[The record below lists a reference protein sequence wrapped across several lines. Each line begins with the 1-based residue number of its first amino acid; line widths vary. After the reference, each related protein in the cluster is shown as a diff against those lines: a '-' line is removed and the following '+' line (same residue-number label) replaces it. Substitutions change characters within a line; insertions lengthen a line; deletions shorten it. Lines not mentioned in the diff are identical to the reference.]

1 MDKKKNNYI
10 HTGVLK
16 VKMNHDVNS
25 ETQFVMLENFT
36 IELKNG
42 KTINFSFE
50 ENEGVI
56 DKVNN
61 ALINYS
67 SKVIDNEIYPEAK
80 KLTIQ
85 FLQENFKK
93 LKELSFYIYEKT
105 NSNLEVVT
113 CKDIKLMDNEGEVFE
128 IGNFNENITYLSE

>member
-1 MDKKKNNYI
+1 MDKKKNNCI
-10 HTGVLK
+10 HTGVLT

-105 NSNLEVVT
+105 NS
-113 CKDIKLMDNEGEVFE
+113 I
-128 IGNFNENITYLSE
+128 

>member
-10 HTGVLK
+10 HTGVLT

>member
-1 MDKKKNNYI
+1 MKFI
-10 HTGVLK
+10 LK
-16 VKMNHDVNS
+16 
-25 ETQFVMLENFT
+25 Q
-36 IELKNG
+36 
-42 KTINFSFE
+42 
-50 ENEGVI
+50 
-56 DKVNN
+56 
-61 ALINYS
+61 
-67 SKVIDNEIYPEAK
+67 K

>member
-10 HTGVLK
+10 HTGVLT

-80 KLTIQ
+80 KI
-85 FLQENFKK
+85 
-93 LKELSFYIYEKT
+93 
-105 NSNLEVVT
+105 
-113 CKDIKLMDNEGEVFE
+113 DNTVSTREF
-128 IGNFNENITYLSE
+128 

>member
-10 HTGVLK
+10 HTGVLT

-36 IELKNG
+36 IELKND

-93 LKELSFYIYEKT
+93 LKELSFYIYEKS

>member
-10 HTGVLK
+10 HTGVLT

-93 LKELSFYIYEKT
+93 LKELSFYIYEKS

>member
-1 MDKKKNNYI
+1 MYKKNNYI
-10 HTGVLK
+10 QAGILTVE
-16 VKMNHDVNS
+16 MNHDVNS
-25 ETQFVMLENFT
+25 ETQFVMPENFT
-36 IELKNG
+36 IELKDG
-42 KTINFSFE
+42 KTIEFSFE
-50 ENEGVI
+50 KNEGTI
-56 DKVNN
+56 DKGNN
-61 ALINYS
+61 ALINYT
-67 SKVIDNEIYPEAK
+67 SKVIDNKIYPETK
-80 KLTIQ
+80 NLTIP